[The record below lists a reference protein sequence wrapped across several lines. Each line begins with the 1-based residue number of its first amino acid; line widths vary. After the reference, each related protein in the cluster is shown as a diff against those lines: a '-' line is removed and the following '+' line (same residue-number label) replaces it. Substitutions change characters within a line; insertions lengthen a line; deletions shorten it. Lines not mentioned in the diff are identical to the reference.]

1 MALTLNDIRRLL
13 EQRGSQQYG
22 LEAVSQ
28 REHALQCAQLA
39 EAAGE
44 ADELV
49 IACLLHDLGHL
60 LATEKAGTMDSDMS
74 QDDLHQYTVLPF
86 LRGILPDAVLEPIRL
101 HVDAKRYLCQAEG
114 GYYASLSTASVHS
127 LAQQGGA
134 YTAVESRAFL
144 LQPFAEDAV
153 RLRRYDDLAKDT
165 AREVPPLD
173 HYLPRLEQ
181 LMLQTA

>member
-1 MALTLNDIRRLL
+1 MALNIDDIVRLL
-13 EQRGSQQYG
+13 EQRGAQQYG

-28 REHALQCAQLA
+28 REHALQCAHLA
-39 EAAGE
+39 ETAGE
-44 ADELV
+44 PDELV

-60 LATEKAGTMDSDMS
+60 IAAEKAGTMDTDMS

-86 LRGILPDAVLEPIRL
+86 LRGVLPDAVLEPIRL

-144 LQPFAEDAV
+144 LQPFAADAV
-153 RLRRYDDLAKDT
+153 RLRRYDDKAKDP
-165 AREVPPLD
+165 ARVVPPLD

>member
-1 MALTLNDIRRLL
+1 MALSLDDIVHLL
-13 EQRGSQQYG
+13 ERRGAQQYG

-28 REHALQCAQLA
+28 REHALQCAHLA
-39 EAAGE
+39 EAEGE
-44 ADELV
+44 PDELV

-60 LATEKAGTMDSDMS
+60 IAAEKAGTMEHDMS
-74 QDDLHQYTVLPF
+74 QDDLHQYTLLPF
-86 LRGILPDAVLEPIRL
+86 LRGTLTDAVLEPIRL

-114 GYYASLSTASVHS
+114 GYYASLSTASVQS

-134 YTAVESRAFL
+134 FTAVEARAFL
-144 LQPFAEDAV
+144 HQPFAQDAV
-153 RLRRYDDLAKDT
+153 RLRRYDDLAKAPD
-165 AREVPPLD
+165 REVPGLA

>member
-1 MALTLNDIRRLL
+1 MSLNLQDIQRLL
-13 EQRGSQQYG
+13 DQRGAQQYG

-28 REHALQCAQLA
+28 LEHALQCAHLA
-39 EAAGE
+39 EVAGDS
-44 ADELV
+44 DELV

-60 LATEKAGTMDSDMS
+60 IAAERAGTIEGDMN

-86 LRGILPDAVLEPIRL
+86 LRGVLPDAVLEPIRL

-114 GYYASLSTASVHS
+114 DYYASLSTASVHS

-153 RLRRYDDLAKDT
+153 RLRRYDDLAKVPDC
-165 AREVPPLD
+165 AVPPLD